1 LISQTI
7 RGYEILEEIATG
19 GYGAVYRAH
28 EASVNRD
35 VAIKV
40 ILPRHA
46 DKPEFKQRFES
57 EARLI
62 AQLEHPHIV
71 PLYSYWHDEDGA
83 FLVMRL
89 IRGGSLRQL
98 LQKQGAL
105 SLAQTTRLL
114 DQLAEALSVAH
125 EAGVIHRD
133 LKPENILIDQRGNAY
148 LTDFG
153 IAKQVDDLSTNI
165 TETDAIVGTM
175 AYLSPEQVQSQ
186 PVVPQSD
193 IYSLG
198 IMLYEMLAGQHPF
211 AGTPAGMMLVK
222 HLQETLP
229 DVQATRPDLPDDVD
243 LVLQRA
249 TAKDPHERFAT
260 ANDLLAAFHQALHDA
275 TFIPE
280 QRPRAEVAK
289 RTTPTTV
296 EQRNR
301 QAMLQNVRKFWIE
314 GVLENSL
321 HGAAL
326 IELGMQQKSGTVE
339 NPWDTMLRTTDGHE
353 ERLPDDIRILDIF
366 ERMNGKLLILG
377 DPGGGKTTSL
387 LTLARDLL
395 QRAEMD
401 EHHPLPIIFNL
412 SSWGESRTTLEQW
425 LADELSSKYQVPRKV
440 AEEWVANDGL
450 LLLLDGLDEVVND
463 HRNACVQAINT
474 YRSEHGFVDVVVCSR
489 IRDYEALSQQ
499 LRLNG
504 AIVIQPLDQAQID
517 AYLNRIGAEMATLRT
532 MLAQDEQLAELS
544 RIPLMLSIMA
554 LAYRD
559 ASTGTLPT
567 FEDVQQQRKQLF
579 DVFVRRMFERQ
590 KGKSSYTSQETVHYL
605 RWLARQMQQHGLSL
619 FQIEQLQPSWLNAIQ
634 RSEYFRWVWIIC
646 ILGFIT
652 FNGLPYYFGAP
663 GIGMPPL
670 TMTILNGVAGI
681 AIALTILTVQRY
693 YWISPI
699 IVGLVGGFAWGYS
712 AVQGYGITIAIA
724 LSITIGLIYGAI
736 NLVFKLSL
744 YQSHS
749 TPTNIPVIEQLRFS
763 RDKVS
768 PLMAIPGIIT
778 GCLWILAGQG
788 WAYDIRTLPLTTV
801 VGAVVATGL
810 MFALVFLFQSGLT
823 VATITT
829 RTRPNQGMHSSL
841 TIALQA
847 GFATFLVATCACL
860 LGVMPLASPPM
871 ALSLVAATAPPLLWG
886 LWFVYGGYSVLRH
899 VILRSVLERAGSIP
913 LNLASFLDHA
923 ASLIMLRKVGG
934 GYIFIHRYLLEYFAG
949 LDETVD

>member
-1 LISQTI
+1 MISQTI
-7 RGYEILEEIATG
+7 RGFEILEEIATG

-28 EASVNRD
+28 EALVNRD

-71 PLYSYWHDEDGA
+71 PLYSYWQDEQGA

-114 DQLAEALSVAH
+114 DQIADALSVAH
-125 EAGVIHRD
+125 ETGVVHRD

-153 IAKQVDDLSTNI
+153 IAKQLDDSAENI
-165 TETDAIVGTM
+165 TATDAIVGTM

-186 PVVPQSD
+186 PVAPESD

-211 AGTPAGMMLVK
+211 TGTPAGMMLVK
-222 HLQETLP
+222 HLQEPLP
-229 DVQATRPDLPDDVD
+229 DVRNIRPDLPDDVD
-243 LVLQRA
+243 DVVQRA
-249 TAKDPHERFAT
+249 TAKNPLDRFT
-260 ANDLLAAFHQALHDA
+260 STNDLINAFHQATHDA
-275 TFIPE
+275 AFLPAAQTKID
-280 QRPRAEVAK
+280 VAK
-289 RTTPTTV
+289 RSTPTTV

-326 IELGMQQKSGTVE
+326 IELGMHQKSGTVE
-339 NPWDTMLRTTDGHE
+339 NPWDTMLRTTDGQE

-377 DPGGGKTTSL
+377 DPGGGKTTTL
-387 LTLARDLL
+387 LALARDLL
-395 QRAEMD
+395 QRADID
-401 EHHPLPIIFNL
+401 EHHPLPVVFNL
-412 SSWGESRTTLEQW
+412 SSWGESRKPLEQW
-425 LADELSSKYQVPRKV
+425 LVDELSSKYQVPRKV
-440 AEEWVANDGL
+440 AEEWVANDAL
-450 LLLLDGLDEVVND
+450 LLLLDGLDEVVNEQ
-463 HRNACVQAINT
+463 RNACVQAINM

-504 AIVIQPLDQAQID
+504 AIVIQPLDPSQID
-517 AYLNRIGAEMATLRT
+517 AYLNRMGAEMATLRK
-532 MLAQDEQLAELS
+532 MLTHDEHLAELS
-544 RIPLMLSIMA
+544 RTPLMLSIMT

-559 ASTGTLPT
+559 ASTGTLPD
-567 FEDVQQQRKQLF
+567 FETPQQQRKHLF

-590 KGKSSYTSQETVHYL
+590 KGKSVYSPQETTHYL
-605 RWLARQMQQHGLSL
+605 GWLARQMQQHGLSL
-619 FQIEQLQPSWLNAIQ
+619 FQIEQLQPSWLSEFQ
-634 RSEYFRWVWIIC
+634 RSKYFRWVWIVC
-646 ILGFIT
+646 IVCFII
-652 FNGLPYYFGAP
+652 FNGLPYYFGAS

-670 TMTILNGVAGI
+670 TMTILNGIAGI
-681 AIALTILTVQRY
+681 VIALTIVTMQRY

-699 IVGLVGGFAWGYS
+699 LVGLVGGFAWGYS
-712 AVQGYGITIAIA
+712 AIQGYGITIAIA

-736 NLVFKLSL
+736 NLAFKLSL
-744 YQSHS
+744 KQSNS

-763 RDKVS
+763 RDKVN
-768 PLMAIPGIIT
+768 PLMAIPGVIT

-788 WAYDIRTLPLTTV
+788 WSYDIRTKPLPIV
-801 VGAVVATGL
+801 AGAVVATGL

-823 VATITT
+823 VAAITT
-829 RTRPNQGMHSSL
+829 RTRPNQGMYSSL
-841 TIALQA
+841 TVATQA
-847 GFATFLVATCACL
+847 GFATFLVTACACL
-860 LGVMPLASPPM
+860 LGVMPLTSLQQ
-871 ALSLVAATAPPLLWG
+871 ALSLLAATSTPLLWG

-899 VILRSVLERAGSIP
+899 VILRSVLERADSIP
-913 LNLASFLDHA
+913 RNLAAFLDEA
-923 ASLIMLRKVGG
+923 AALILLRRVGG
-934 GYIFIHRYLLEYFAG
+934 GYIFIHRYLLEYFAA
-949 LDETVD
+949 LDDTVG